1 MWHNVPTP
9 VQKLFG
15 HFLKFLLD
23 TSWRVVPHCG
33 EMRNETLDAE
43 LKTRVPKQDKK
54 RLHEMAAARHLKV
67 SDILREAIREKLV
80 RDFEE
85 KAAVR

>member
-1 MWHNVPTP
+1 
-9 VQKLFG
+9 
-15 HFLKFLLD
+15 
-23 TSWRVVPHCG
+23 
-33 EMRNETLDAE
+33 MRNETLDAE